1 MGCLATITMA
11 TFFAVGT
18 TRKPRPGEISGVDYT
33 FLTVEEFLALEKS
46 GNLLESGLFDG
57 DLSFNLLL
65 LRSLT
70 FVILFLSLLNKYL
83 VKDHDCGAVEPY
95 HIISINYCNDNKRYP

>member
-1 MGCLATITMA
+1 MVQTTWESIFNGFPGNHYYDDI
-11 TFFAVGT
+11 FAVGT

-57 DLSFNLLL
+57 DFSFNLLL
-65 LRSLT
+65 RSLQFIT
-70 FVILFLSLLNKYL
+70 LFLSLLNKYF
-83 VKDHDCGAVEPY
+83 VY
-95 HIISINYCNDNKRYP
+95 HIISITAK